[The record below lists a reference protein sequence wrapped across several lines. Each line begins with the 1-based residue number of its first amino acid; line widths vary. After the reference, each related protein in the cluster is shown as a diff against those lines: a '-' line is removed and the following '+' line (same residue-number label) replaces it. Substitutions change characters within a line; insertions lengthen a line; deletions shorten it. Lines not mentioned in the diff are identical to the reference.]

1 MEEIAVVS
9 RQPDDVIVGLLI
21 GKIDSIYNVQLTYT
35 VKLCTNVSMLL

>member
-21 GKIDSIYNVQLTYT
+21 GKIDSTYT
-35 VKLCTNVSMLL
+35 VYNLHIL

>member
-21 GKIDSIYNVQLTYT
+21 GNIDSTYNVQLTYCET
-35 VKLCTNVSMLL
+35 TIMLAC